1 MLEKSLLVVDDD
13 HDILNLF
20 HHYLKNNVKEI
31 DLVHE
36 PQRVM
41 ERLQFKKYD
50 LVVTDILMPKK
61 NGIDLTKEIKSLYP
75 NLPVLVC
82 SEGGTTDA
90 KEIVAGIVMN
100 KAITFGAIY
109 ALKKPFKKKE
119 LLRVIEAILLNKVSE
134 LNG

>member
-1 MLEKSLLVVDDD
+1 MLEKSIIVVDDD

-31 DLVHE
+31 DLVHDPE
-36 PQRVM
+36 RVM

-75 NLPVLVC
+75 NLPILVC
-82 SEGGTTDA
+82 SEGGTTNA

-134 LNG
+134 LND